1 MCQAHIPNKNTMLIG
16 LPPMWNGFLELLLW
30 LARPFHRTRLYRQTV
45 LHDTPPGR
53 DHPLHPSLEKENDQ
67 LQIKWMV
74 HQCPSFRFNLNHIA
88 SQVHSIEVMR
98 PMLNIAPIQLAVYY
112 TKQPQLTTPQKPT
125 VVSQEPSGLI
135 TINALPIHQ
144 PEGTDTFNLCGVST
158 VHSSPLP
165 PLTHTDLLHPS
176 SIALGTDQMPMM
188 QFLQHWTK
196 VLEQLSP
203 ALKGLIRVVVMIDHT
218 ALHGH
223 QDFSPHQI
231 IMTIPKERITYTV
244 PPTAFQQVLP
254 QHLPDLQLVPILPE
268 ESPPPQTFPP
278 PPTPPQSRHRRTP
291 TPIREEPSPSSSDHM
306 SLQTSAS
313 DSSRTSSPGS
323 SASTTLTP
331 RYTKC
336 NGPRQGVLEL
346 PSLQN

>member
-1 MCQAHIPNKNTMLIG
+1 
-16 LPPMWNGFLELLLW
+16 MWHGFLQFLLW
-30 LARPFHRTRLYRQTV
+30 LARPFHRTRLYRQKV
-45 LHDTPPGR
+45 VHDSPPGR

-74 HQCPSFRFNLNHIA
+74 FQCPSFRYNLNHIA
-88 SQVHSIEVMR
+88 SQVLSIEVMR

-112 TKQPQLTTPQKPT
+112 TKEPKLTTPQKPT
-125 VVSQEPSGLI
+125 VINQEPSGLI

-144 PEGTDTFNLCGVST
+144 PEGTDTYNLCGIST
-158 VHSSPLP
+158 VHTSALP

-176 SIALGTDQMPMM
+176 SITLGTDQTPAK
-188 QFLQHWTK
+188 QFLQHWTI

-203 ALKGLIRVVVMIDHT
+203 SLKGLIRVVVMIDHT

-223 QDFSPHQI
+223 QDFSPRQI
-231 IMTIPKERITYTV
+231 IMTFPKERITYTV

-254 QHLPDLQLVPILPE
+254 QHLPDLQMAPTLPAA
-268 ESPPPQTFPP
+268 SKPPQTFPP
-278 PPTPPQSRHRRTP
+278 PPTLPQSWQGRMP
-291 TPIREEPSPSSSDHM
+291 TPIREESSPTSSGHM
-306 SLQTSAS
+306 SLQTSTS
-313 DSSRTSSPGS
+313 DSSRASSPGS

-331 RYTKC
+331 RYTEC

-346 PSLQN
+346 PNLQN